1 MILRGV
7 AMDSIGIY
15 EAKSR
20 LSELIEKAEAG
31 EVVTITRRGIPVAK
45 IVPVKRSEA
54 VDNSEAVDELIRF
67 SKTIKLK
74 RRLTQREMREMR
86 EWGRD

>member
-1 MILRGV
+1 
-7 AMDSIGIY
+7 MDSIGIY

-31 EVVTITRRGIPVAK
+31 EVVTITRHGRPVVK
-45 IVPVKRSEA
+45 IVPAKRSEA

-74 RRLTQREMREMR
+74 RRLTQRELREMR